1 MSKKISVSPGVLKTA
16 MTYEDYFI
24 QLQKRVEEA
33 KQPSTQKEELY
44 LHYYLLGFKRMKR
57 LNKKAEVTPETQSFL
72 SKMNQKQTWLV
83 ITEGWCGDAAHS
95 LPYLDKMS
103 RLNKNIS
110 LQLIYR
116 DNNDVINNYL
126 TNGGKSIP
134 KLIAFDRELNELF
147 TWGPRPDHIQ
157 DSYLRMKKDKMPF
170 EDITKSLQLL
180 YNEDK
185 GETLQKEICLLLQ
198 KYA

>member
-1 MSKKISVSPGVLKTA
+1 MSNKISVSTAVLKSA
-16 MTYEDYFI
+16 ITYNQYFNN
-24 QLQKRVEEA
+24 LQKRVEEA
-33 KQPSTQKEELY
+33 EQPKTDKDQLY

-72 SKMNQKQTWLV
+72 SKINRKQTWLV
-83 ITEGWCGDAAHS
+83 ISEGWCGDAAHS
-95 LPYLDKMS
+95 LPYLDKMC

-116 DNNDVINNYL
+116 DNNDVIDNYL
-126 TNGGKSIP
+126 TNGSKSIP
-134 KLIAFDRELNELF
+134 KLIAFDEKLNELF
-147 TWGPRPDHIQ
+147 TWGPRPQHIQ
-157 DSYLRMKKDKMPF
+157 DSFLRMKKDKMPF

-185 GETLQKEICLLLQ
+185 GVTLQKEISSLLL